1 RDGLVQRLVGPHQ
14 VIEIGAIVSAQPRP
28 EDQQVV
34 ACDYV
39 GRIEPKVAKMR
50 DRLRDRATARTWRSI
65 EELRVDR
72 EAARIRERELVYA
85 AIPFYATG
93 TCGCFSGAR
102 SRKFTMSSSDSGD
115 SYDSMR
121 PASASFA
128 ISGS

>member
-1 RDGLVQRLVGPHQ
+1 ML
-14 VIEIGAIVSAQPRP
+14 
-28 EDQQVV
+28 
-34 ACDYV
+34 
-39 GRIEPKVAKMR
+39 
-50 DRLRDRATARTWRSI
+50 DRLEDRATARTWRTN

-72 EAARIRERELVYA
+72 EAARLRERELVYA
-85 AIPFYATG
+85 AIPLYATG

-128 ISGS
+128 ISGSIGIFAMSGAFEAMTSFSPWDGPNTSIVEPSGRRT